1 MNINM
6 IGIDHIAA
14 PVHIREKVALTSSK
28 LVRALKII
36 KGYYKVS
43 GVVII
48 STCNRTEIWL
58 SNYRDEI
65 TISEMASRIFNV
77 PLQFIEENFI
87 LRNSIEAVKHIFSLS
102 SGMESRII
110 GEDQILTQV
119 RESADIARKYKAID
133 SVLEKLFR
141 MGVTCGKK
149 VKSTLKIKRF
159 NNSIGKNINWIIM
172 DKFKAPITCL
182 VIGNGEIGRGVAEEL
197 LLAGHSVYMT
207 TRSYKHGQGK
217 IVEGATPVNY
227 ENRYDYIN
235 QNVVI
240 SGTLSPH
247 YTLTRSKVIE
257 SLDGNERIFID
268 LAMPRDIEES
278 ISEIAGVTLYDIDS
292 ISNGDRNIYSN
303 IIREAEAISREYI
316 DEFSD
321 YYYTRGS
328 RKNYYKAKLEGIL

>member
-58 SNYRDEI
+58 SDYRDEI

-77 PLQFIEENFI
+77 PSEFIEENFI
-87 LRNSIEAVKHIFSLS
+87 LRTSIDAVKHIFSLS

-119 RESADIARKYKAID
+119 RKSADIARECRVID

-159 NNSIGKNINWIIM
+159 DNSIGKTINRVIM
-172 DKFKAPITCL
+172 DKFKGHISCL
-182 VIGNGEIGRGVAEEL
+182 VIGNGEIGRRVAEEL
-197 LLAGHSVYMT
+197 LDEGHVVYIT
-207 TRSYKHGQGK
+207 TRSYRHGEGK
-217 IVEGATPVNY
+217 VVLGAIAIDY

-247 YTLTRSKVIE
+247 YTLTKSRLME
-257 SLDGNERIFID
+257 SLDNSESIFID

-278 ISEIAGVTLYDIDS
+278 ISEIDGVTVYDIDS
-292 ISNGDRNIYSN
+292 ISSGDRSIYSDV
-303 IIREAEAISREYI
+303 ISEAESISRKYI
-316 DEFSD
+316 GEFYD
-321 YYYTRGS
+321 YYYTRIS
-328 RKNYYKAKLEGIL
+328 RKNYYMAKVEGVL